1 MRSPFTASESS
12 HQETGSKA
20 TVYLFN
26 KEQSSPLLNTSADSF
41 ATELK
46 IHTFRRFLFKMG
58 ISICLPCGAVSTAME
73 IGGPSTLFSP
83 WVDTDLL
90 SSDVSP
96 KKCGKNMVHGFCN
109 TLLSG
114 AFDSARGSW
123 QSITFG
129 ECRGPTACD
138 SEIHIWK
145 VDSILESWRGLMASL
160 HRKRQCWASV

>member
-1 MRSPFTASESS
+1 
-12 HQETGSKA
+12 
-20 TVYLFN
+20 
-26 KEQSSPLLNTSADSF
+26 
-41 ATELK
+41 
-46 IHTFRRFLFKMG
+46 MG

-138 SEIHIWK
+138 SGNSHLEGGFHPGDLGG
-145 VDSILESWRGLMASL
+145 DSWPRYT
-160 HRKRQCWASV
+160 